1 MNTPP
6 RLALLYC
13 SVFEGEL
20 KVILPDAPHVVCRT
34 RFEIGLHDQPDRL
47 RATLQEA
54 VNNLDGRSDIDA
66 VVLLYGLCGRGTAG
80 LRAGRHPLVIARA
93 HDCITYFL
101 GSKEAFAE
109 HRPGHHYFF
118 TPGWNQARRVP
129 GPDRAEAIRAMLAE
143 KFEPDDVEF
152 LVETDRAQF
161 PAEGT
166 AIFLDLG
173 TPDAEAEAAYAK
185 RCADWL
191 GWRFER
197 RPGDPSLVRD
207 LLGGRWDDD
216 RFQIAQPGEVLVHV
230 VNERILAVRPAH
242 ET

>member
-1 MNTPP
+1 M
-6 RLALLYC
+6 
-13 SVFEGEL
+13 
-20 KVILPDAPHVVCRT
+20 
-34 RFEIGLHDQPDRL
+34 
-47 RATLQEA
+47 
-54 VNNLDGRSDIDA
+54 
-66 VVLLYGLCGRGTAG
+66 
-80 LRAGRHPLVIARA
+80 
-93 HDCITYFL
+93 
-101 GSKEAFAE
+101 
-109 HRPGHHYFF
+109 
-118 TPGWNQARRVP
+118 P
-129 GPDRAEAIRAMLAE
+129 GPDRAEAIRAMLSE

-161 PAEGT
+161 PADGT